1 MYYKYTI
8 PTLFILTSITLNQPT
23 TAKDLSCSS
32 KIDKISQK
40 ITVLIDINNKDN
52 GSGILIKQEGNTYT
66 VLTAFHNVKNPS
78 LKYTIIT
85 PDQQRYPIQN
95 QNIQPLGTGIDLAV
109 VKFVSSKTYQVAKF
123 GNSDLIK
130 RGDNVYVAGFRLST
144 PSIPAPLYDCF
155 DGQVSAH
162 ATQVT
167 IDGGYNLVYTNPT
180 LKGMSGGPVLNSEGE
195 LIGIHGRGDEYDNRE
210 RDRFAGIPINI
221 YVRIAA
227 GVTDKPSIRGLT
239 ANDYFELGFKK
250 YEQKDYREAIVAYT
264 EAIILNPNY
273 SYAYYNRGIVRDEL
287 GDKQGAIDDYTQ
299 AIKINPNLAQAYSN
313 RGYVR
318 NELGDKQGA
327 IADYTQAIKI
337 NPNYADAYYNR
348 GIVRKES
355 GDKQR
360 AIDDYNLA
368 IKINP
373 NLAQAYN
380 NRGNVRDD
388 LGDKQG
394 AIDDYN
400 LAIKFNPNLAQA
412 YNNRGVVRKELGD
425 KQGAIDDYNLAIK
438 FNPEY
443 ADAYTNRG
451 IIYHQQENYTAAISD
466 YNQAVAKNANSLVAI
481 NNIGLIKY
489 EQGDKKTAIKQ
500 WQQAMK
506 INNQLA
512 EPILALAVALYTK
525 GEKEQ
530 AYQLA
535 TTALKLDKNFAD
547 VNVLKKNV
555 WGDKIIADTQKLLST
570 LPRKLQQ

>member
-1 MYYKYTI
+1 MLTINMYYKYTI

-23 TAKDLSCSS
+23 TAKDLPCGP
-32 KIDKISQK
+32 KIDKIAEK

-227 GVTDKPSIRGLT
+227 NTPPNNPSPTNEPTPVIFQNLETLLKAGKWRDADLETWELMKKLTKREQEGWLRLEDVKNFPRQELRKMDQLWVKYSNGKFGFSVQKQIWLDLGGKLDGEPDSDTFDK
-239 ANDYFELGFKK
+239 LGDRVGWRKNNEWLSYDSYIFSTNALSGHLPTPDA
-250 YEQKDYREAIVAYT
+250 YKDAYK
-264 EAIILNPNY
+264 
-273 SYAYYNRGIVRDEL
+273 GIV
-287 GDKQGAIDDYTQ
+287 GDYWYGEV
-299 AIKINPNLAQAYSN
+299 
-313 RGYVR
+313 VR
-318 NELGDKQGA
+318 TKKWFGVRECRLRR
-327 IADYTQAIKI
+327 
-337 NPNYADAYYNR
+337 NY
-348 GIVRKES
+348 
-355 GDKQR
+355 
-360 AIDDYNLA
+360 
-368 IKINP
+368 
-373 NLAQAYN
+373 
-380 NRGNVRDD
+380 
-388 LGDKQG
+388 
-394 AIDDYN
+394 
-400 LAIKFNPNLAQA
+400 
-412 YNNRGVVRKELGD
+412 RGV
-425 KQGAIDDYNLAIK
+425 
-438 FNPEY
+438 EY
-443 ADAYTNRG
+443 W
-451 IIYHQQENYTAAISD
+451 SC
-466 YNQAVAKNANSLVAI
+466 
-481 NNIGLIKY
+481 
-489 EQGDKKTAIKQ
+489 
-500 WQQAMK
+500 
-506 INNQLA
+506 
-512 EPILALAVALYTK
+512 
-525 GEKEQ
+525 
-530 AYQLA
+530 
-535 TTALKLDKNFAD
+535 
-547 VNVLKKNV
+547 
-555 WGDKIIADTQKLLST
+555 ST
-570 LPRKLQQ
+570 R

>member
-1 MYYKYTI
+1 MLTINMYYKYTI

-23 TAKDLSCSS
+23 TAKDLPCSP
-32 KIDKISQK
+32 KIDKIAEK

-227 GVTDKPSIRGLT
+227 NTPPNNPSPTNEPTPVIFQNLETLLKAGKWRDADIETSNLMLKLT
-239 ANDYFELGFKK
+239 KREQEGRLKVEDVKNFPRQELRKMDQLWVRYSNGKFGFSVQKQIWLELGGKLNGEYDWDTFVKLSSRVGWTK
-250 YEQKDYREAIVAYT
+250 NNKELSYDSYTFSTNALPGHLPSHGGVVVGVGSFYFDKFREFT
-264 EAIILNPNY
+264 T
-273 SYAYYNRGIVRDEL
+273 RDML
-287 GDKQGAIDDYTQ
+287 
-299 AIKINPNLAQAYSN
+299 
-313 RGYVR
+313 R
-318 NELGDKQGA
+318 
-327 IADYTQAIKI
+327 
-337 NPNYADAYYNR
+337 
-348 GIVRKES
+348 
-355 GDKQR
+355 
-360 AIDDYNLA
+360 
-368 IKINP
+368 
-373 NLAQAYN
+373 
-380 NRGNVRDD
+380 
-388 LGDKQG
+388 
-394 AIDDYN
+394 
-400 LAIKFNPNLAQA
+400 
-412 YNNRGVVRKELGD
+412 RGV
-425 KQGAIDDYNLAIK
+425 
-438 FNPEY
+438 
-443 ADAYTNRG
+443 
-451 IIYHQQENYTAAISD
+451 
-466 YNQAVAKNANSLVAI
+466 
-481 NNIGLIKY
+481 
-489 EQGDKKTAIKQ
+489 
-500 WQQAMK
+500 
-506 INNQLA
+506 
-512 EPILALAVALYTK
+512 
-525 GEKEQ
+525 
-530 AYQLA
+530 
-535 TTALKLDKNFAD
+535 
-547 VNVLKKNV
+547 
-555 WGDKIIADTQKLLST
+555 WGYSFLFSRL
-570 LPRKLQQ
+570 